1 MACLNLT
8 ELRNLGGVEKAFLED
23 AAKNIETVIAT
34 TKDSAIQSGLD
45 AELMQR
51 ALLTTLIVT
60 AASFAALHDRSAD
73 KEALAF
79 MVMRCMAE
87 ALFDVMALSS
97 QLDLERR

>member
-8 ELRNLGGVEKAFLED
+8 ELRSLGGVEKAFLED
-23 AAKNIETVIAT
+23 MAKNIETVLAS

-51 ALLTTLIVT
+51 GLLTTLIVST
-60 AASFAALHDRSAD
+60 ASFAALYNRSAD

-79 MVMRCMAE
+79 VVMRCMAE
-87 ALFDVMALSS
+87 ALFDVMAFSS
-97 QLDLERR
+97 QLDPEQR